1 MSITCSWR
9 KTGRLFSFHDVCG
22 MLLWTVPLFHWENQ
36 FWLHIILTCDTIS
49 SKMTYPKIQIYLNDI
64 NINSQSFFQ
73 MSKLWKS
80 ENTKPSVETS
90 EYQKTLRSK
99 YESFPKIFFSLPP
112 PPSFLPSPSLLSLLS
127 YPFILLSSLSL
138 LLLFFPLYFSSLS
151 RELVKGVSIICIS
164 STSFPGDCSP
174 HYVWKPL
181 S

>member
-9 KTGRLFSFHDVCG
+9 KRGRLFSFHDVCG

-36 FWLHIILTCDTIS
+36 FGPHIILTCDTIS
-49 SKMTYPKIQIYLNDI
+49 NKMTYPKIQIYLNDI

-80 ENTKPSVETS
+80 ENTKSSVETS

-112 PPSFLPSPSLLSLLS
+112 FP
-127 YPFILLSSLSL
+127 
-138 LLLFFPLYFSSLS
+138 LFFPLPVSFPFSLTHSFFFPPSLSSSSSSLS
-151 RELVKGVSIICIS
+151 
-164 STSFPGDCSP
+164 TFPPWVGS
-174 HYVWKPL
+174 
-181 S
+181 